1 MEIEHVQITQIPKWY
16 KNSVL
21 FSTDEGPVSF
31 VFDFDKKTHEVSNFE
46 AVDDLGESIKGDAE
60 AMLKEYAAIMTLY

>member
-21 FSTDEGPVSF
+21 FSTDEQPVSF
-31 VFDFDKKTHEVSNFE
+31 VFDFDSKTEVSNFE
-46 AVDDLGESIKGDAE
+46 AVDELGASIKGDAE
-60 AMLKEYAAIMTLY
+60 AMLKEYAGMTLY